1 MGSYLSTNNGPN
13 LVGATTARNTPP
25 DASQWHG
32 VLYLTMAI
40 DMNPRDGVA
49 HIIRIV
55 RRQSGMIGREL
66 HIAMDQG
73 NQTMGE
79 RRKRGPS
86 IARHR

>member
-1 MGSYLSTNNGPN
+1 MAQILWAQQLPATHRLTLLSGM
-13 LVGATTARNTPP
+13 A
-25 DASQWHG
+25 